1 MDRDET
7 SQDETS
13 TEAAPTEA
21 APAEAAPTENA
32 ALAEILN
39 RDEAVHEGDR
49 LLAAIVDFGVFVP
62 VDEADRVVFVK
73 GSDGSPLLPGYTSAA
88 VCAQAIPQAHAA
100 VLCDGA
106 RIQDIARQTGV
117 EKLMAATADHWA
129 TVPIPLILGTLRDR
143 GMQTAREQSVRL
155 TRSAHP
161 VAIALRDA
169 LGRRI
174 LEFPGVEAIWIAD
187 AQWQETGL
195 TNLML
200 HVALAS
206 GTDPALPTRMLGT
219 IFEHDVKMPGD
230 GPQISIRT
238 LDPDADAQFI
248 ARLMR
253 MGLDLVNANHKTGK
267 VGIVSVDYDS

>member
-1 MDRDET
+1 MDEE
-7 SQDETS
+7 SEMG
-13 TEAAPTEA
+13 TEAAPVEA
-21 APAEAAPTENA
+21 APIENVV
-32 ALAEILN
+32 LAEILN
-39 RDEAVHEGDR
+39 RDEAVHQGDR

-62 VDEADRVVFVK
+62 VGEADKVVFVK
-73 GSDGSPLLPGYTSAA
+73 GSDGSPLLPGYTSAE
-88 VCAQAIPQAHAA
+88 VCAQAIPQSQP

-117 EKLMAATADHWA
+117 EKLMVATADHWA
-129 TVPIPLILGTLRDR
+129 AVPTAMIMQVLHNR

-161 VAIALRDA
+161 LAIALRDA
-169 LGRRI
+169 MRRRI

-187 AQWQETGL
+187 AHWQETGL

-200 HVALAS
+200 HVALTA
-206 GTDPALPTRMLGT
+206 GTDPAQPTRMLGA
-219 IFEHDVKMPGD
+219 IFEHDVKVPGD
-230 GPQISIRT
+230 APQVSIRT
-238 LDPDADAQFI
+238 LDPKADAQFI